1 MGGKER
7 RVAGLNAIDAI
18 IPVVAVLVRRRTFWT
33 ITSRRISRLVLNWL
47 CWSWDVISI
56 GHLAQTAATRFYI
69 SGNRNTNIYKSVGVF
84 LKCTIIASSSSYC
97 PLFFPAFDSTLSA
110 CRARGQELD
119 FFFFFFL
126 NLLVALNVLSVCS
139 RPLSGLLFVTHFSLT
154 WTIDSDTHKRR
165 KGLCLM

>member
-119 FFFFFFL
+119 FFFLFFEPISGSEHFERL
-126 NLLVALNVLSVCS
+126 FSAIKWAIICN
-139 RPLSGLLFVTHFSLT
+139 PLFFDVNNRLRHT
-154 WTIDSDTHKRR
+154 
-165 KGLCLM
+165 